1 VTRRSR
7 SVAGL
12 LLVLVALPVLAID
25 EAPAFADEARQAR
38 YEALT
43 QELRCVVCQ
52 SNSIADS
59 NASMAADL
67 RRQVREMIAAGRTDD
82 EVRDFM
88 VARYGDFVLYKPPVT
103 TRTYLLWASPV
114 LLLLGGLGVA
124 FYVIRGRAARPVGPD
139 PDEVGEGDTARAAE
153 EHGS

>member
-1 VTRRSR
+1 MRRR
-7 SVAGL
+7 WRGVAGL
-12 LLVLVALPVLAID
+12 LLVLGAAPALAID

-114 LLLLGGLGVA
+114 LLLLGGLGGA
-124 FYVIRGRAARPVGPD
+124 FYVIRGRAARPVGAD
-139 PDEVGEGDTARAAE
+139 PDGPGEGGSGADAE
-153 EHGS
+153 ERGS

>member
-1 VTRRSR
+1 MTRTARCL
-7 SVAGL
+7 AG
-12 LLVLVALPVLAID
+12 LVLVLAALRAFAID

-59 NASMAADL
+59 NATMAADL
-67 RRQVREMIAAGRTDD
+67 RRQVREMIAAGKTDD
-82 EVRDFM
+82 DVRDFM

-114 LLLLGGLGVA
+114 LLLLVGLGSA
-124 FYVIRGRAARPVGPD
+124 FYVIRQRAARPLGAGDNDEAPATAHDGD
-139 PDEVGEGDTARAAE
+139 PRA
-153 EHGS
+153 